1 MAQNR
6 IICTKNNVDYLSIRK
21 AMVAGARTEAELV
34 ELAGVCTE
42 CEGCKNELH
51 AILSSVCGCKKVSLA
66 AVVNAVKNGAD
77 TVEKVGEVTGAG
89 TGVNEE
95 TGEPC
100 GKCKGLIQN
109 IIDLGR

>member
-1 MAQNR
+1 MAQNK
-6 IICTKNNVDYLSIRK
+6 IICTKNNVDYISIRK
-21 AMVAGARTEAELV
+21 AMIAGARTADEVAK
-34 ELAGVCTE
+34 LAGVCGE
-42 CEGCKNELH
+42 CEGCRENLGW
-51 AILSSVCGCKKVSLA
+51 ILSSVCGCRKVSLE

-89 TGVNEE
+89 TGINEE

-100 GKCKGLIQN
+100 GKCKPLIQN

>member
-1 MAQNR
+1 MAKNR
-6 IICTKNNVDYLSIRK
+6 VICTKNDVDYISIRK
-21 AMVAGARTEAELV
+21 AMISGARTVDELV
-34 ELAGVCTE
+34 ESAGVCTE
-42 CEGCKNELH
+42 CEGCKSELK
-51 AILSSVCGCKKVSLA
+51 AILSSVCGCKKVSLE

-89 TGVNEE
+89 TGVIEE

-109 IIDLGR
+109 IIELGR

>member
-1 MAQNR
+1 MAKNR

-21 AMVAGARTEAELV
+21 AMISGARTADELI

-42 CEGCKNELH
+42 CEGCKSELN
-51 AILSSVCGCKKVSLA
+51 AILSSVCGCRKVSLET
-66 AVVNAVKNGAD
+66 VVNAVKNGAD
-77 TVEKVGEVTGAG
+77 TVEKVGEITGAG

-100 GKCKGLIQN
+100 GKCKGLIRN
-109 IIDLGR
+109 IINLGR